1 MCSHMSVVVVN
12 SLSHILPTRRR
23 TVCDLVVKS
32 CWDPS
37 MALSKSDLVKQSSQH
52 MFRNN
57 HDRCQP
63 SSCRASLYPLTRGS
77 LCYYMYSKYVIM
89 VHEVHY
95 VLRNWRSS
103 IVNVKRKSHRCFHLL
118 HVNALHILRYYFRLV
133 LCLPDM

>member
-1 MCSHMSVVVVN
+1 MTDVN
-12 SLSHILPTRRR
+12 RPHAEL
-23 TVCDLVVKS
+23 
-32 CWDPS
+32 
-37 MALSKSDLVKQSSQH
+37 
-52 MFRNN
+52 
-57 HDRCQP
+57 
-63 SSCRASLYPLTRGS
+63 LYPLTWGS

-103 IVNVKRKSHRCFHLL
+103 VADVYSIPQVFHLL